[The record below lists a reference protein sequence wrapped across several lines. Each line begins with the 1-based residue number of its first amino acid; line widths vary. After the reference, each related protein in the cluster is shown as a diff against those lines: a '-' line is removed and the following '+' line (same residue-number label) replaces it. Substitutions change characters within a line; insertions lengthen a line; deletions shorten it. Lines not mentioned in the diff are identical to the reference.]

1 MSYCSLKRAGI
12 GIATIIVSSII
23 INGCNSCSSEGSFYA
38 PPVQN
43 TYTPPPLS
51 QEEMTIILERINSSQ
66 VSRSRGYR
74 RPTHSDEY
82 DRGYDIGWDV
92 GYMDAMNGE
101 DYLANYDC
109 NGGGDYEDG
118 YGSGY
123 QDGWDSGR
131 DERRGN
137 GDDEE
142 EDDY

>member
-1 MSYCSLKRAGI
+1 MSFFSLKRAVI
-12 GIATIIVSSII
+12 GIAAIIVSSII
-23 INGCNSCSSEGSFYA
+23 IDGCNSCSSGGSYYA

-43 TYTPPPLS
+43 TYTPPTLS
-51 QEEMTIILERINSSQ
+51 QEEMNKILERINSSQ
-66 VSRSRGYR
+66 ASQSRGYR
-74 RPTHSDEY
+74 RPAHSDAF
-82 DRGYDIGWDV
+82 DRGYDIGWDD

-101 DYLANYDC
+101 DYLASYDC

-118 YGSGY
+118 YDSGY
-123 QDGWDSGR
+123 QDGWESGR